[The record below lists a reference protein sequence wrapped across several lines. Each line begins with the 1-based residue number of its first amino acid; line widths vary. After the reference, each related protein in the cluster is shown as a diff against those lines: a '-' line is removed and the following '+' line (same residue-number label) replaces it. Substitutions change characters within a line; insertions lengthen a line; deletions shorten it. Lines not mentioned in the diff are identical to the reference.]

1 MSDPGSDPRIFL
13 STVLPRPN
21 QQRLVTAVM
30 LASVVVFVAVLP
42 FAQWQLA
49 QVWGFIPVY
58 ESAVVIN
65 DLVTAAMLVGQFTL
79 LRSPGLLVLSSGY
92 FFTATVAAVHMLS
105 FPGLFSASGL
115 LGAGPQ
121 TTAWLYM
128 FWHGGFPLSLIGYAL
143 LQENE
148 RTRRIRWSRAVSTRS

>member
-1 MSDPGSDPRIFL
+1 MCERAARTGSSYWRVILSDPGSNPRIFL

-49 QVWGFIPVY
+49 PVWGFIPVY

-79 LRSPGLLVLSSGY
+79 LRSPGLLDRKSV
-92 FFTATVAAVHMLS
+92 V
-105 FPGLFSASGL
+105 
-115 LGAGPQ
+115 
-121 TTAWLYM
+121 
-128 FWHGGFPLSLIGYAL
+128 
-143 LQENE
+143 
-148 RTRRIRWSRAVSTRS
+148 

>member
-1 MSDPGSDPRIFL
+1 
-13 STVLPRPN
+13 
-21 QQRLVTAVM
+21 VTAVM

-92 FFTATVAAVHMLS
+92 FFTATVAAVHM
-105 FPGLFSASGL
+105 
-115 LGAGPQ
+115 
-121 TTAWLYM
+121 
-128 FWHGGFPLSLIGYAL
+128 
-143 LQENE
+143 
-148 RTRRIRWSRAVSTRS
+148 